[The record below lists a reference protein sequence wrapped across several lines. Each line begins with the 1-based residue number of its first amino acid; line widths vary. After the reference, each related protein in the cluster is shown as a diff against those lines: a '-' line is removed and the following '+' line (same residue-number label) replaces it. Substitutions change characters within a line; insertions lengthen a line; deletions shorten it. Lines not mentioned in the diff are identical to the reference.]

1 MHSETTGSFSRNHLT
16 ALRMAIVR
24 DLTNTN
30 WWRRCGEKG
39 IFLPWC
45 WGYTLVRDTLKD
57 LVKVIK
63 TKKMRMRLEHS
74 NTIWKSWGK
83 MGRTCDNIN
92 YKVFLSLD
100 DIIARSFWINLIE
113 QWEINPKPGKH
124 NLLPF
129 QSKCPKK
136 DLKEW
141 KKATQD
147 AKKYLQTKI
156 PTSPSS
162 PKPRNSSQLG
172 NI

>member
-1 MHSETTGSFSRNHLT
+1 MHIVKPQEVSAEITSQHSEWPLSEAWQTLT
-16 ALRMAIVR
+16 
-24 DLTNTN
+24 D
-30 WWRRCGEKG
+30 GEGG

-92 YKVFLSLD
+92 Y
-100 DIIARSFWINLIE
+100 RSFWINLIE
-113 QWEINPKPGKH
+113 QWKINPKPGKH

-141 KKATQD
+141 KGNPGCKEIFANQRYPKQFISKT
-147 AKKYLQTKI
+147 KK
-156 PTSPSS
+156 
-162 PKPRNSSQLG
+162 QLTAW
-172 NI
+172 